1 MKLPSRV
8 RLSNHASDRLKLI
21 KGWTGLTPNI
31 VARIAIMLVIRDNT
45 SLDNA
50 GLQDTDGQE
59 LHKGVLFGD
68 QADTFEVLLRQYFH
82 DNVSAEESVQKTIA
96 SMVEIG
102 VHKIGHV
109 RSLADLAAHV
119 AVDSGT

>member
-1 MKLPSRV
+1 MKLPNRV
-8 RLSNHASDRLKLI
+8 RLSLHATERLKLL

-31 VARIAIMLVIRDNT
+31 LARIAIMLVIRDNT

-59 LHKGVLFGD
+59 LNKSVLFGD
-68 QADTFEVLLRQYFH
+68 HSDTYEILLSQYFH
-82 DNVSAEESVQKTIA
+82 DQDITHSPQSVIA
-96 SMVEIG
+96 SIVEIG

-109 RSLADLAAHV
+109 RTIQGLTDVLI
-119 AVDSGT
+119 